1 MKKAMLV
8 AALLLCAAGSLIG
21 RAQTRDGWVT
31 LFDGSGLGSFDVV
44 GKGNWR
50 IVGDTVEATEGGPSY
65 LVTKMPYGDFDMT
78 VEFWVDADANSGIFV
93 RCADPTAITDKSCY
107 EVNIYDKR
115 PDPTYRTG
123 GIVHFARPM
132 ATIDAGGKWNT
143 YEISARGPKLTV
155 TLNGTKTVELED
167 KTFARG
173 PIALQYGA
181 GTVRFRN
188 VRIRQ

>member
-1 MKKAMLV
+1 MKKSIVLAMSLAAAIGAG
-8 AALLLCAAGSLIG
+8 AAL
-21 RAQTRDGWVT
+21 AQGAEVT
-31 LFDGSGLGSFDVV
+31 LFDGRNLDSFDVV

-50 IVGDTVEATEGGPSY
+50 IAGDAVEATAGGPSY
-65 LVTKMPYGDFDMT
+65 LVTKMPYGDFDLH
-78 VEFWVDADANSGIFV
+78 VEFWVDADANSGVFV
-93 RCADPTAITDKSCY
+93 RCADPKAITDKSCY
-107 EVNIYDKR
+107 EVNVYDKR

-123 GIVHFARPM
+123 AIVHFAKPL
-132 ATIDAGGKWNT
+132 ATIDAAGKWNT

-155 TLNGTKTVELED
+155 VLNGTRTAELED

>member
-1 MKKAMLV
+1 LF
-8 AALLLCAAGSLIG
+8 AAGSQITEG
-21 RAQTRDGWVT
+21 QTRGEWVT
-31 LFDGSGLGSFDVV
+31 LFDGSGLASFDVV

-65 LVTKMPYGDFDMT
+65 LVTKMPYADFDMR
-78 VEFWVDADANSGIFV
+78 VEFWVDADANSGVFI
-93 RCADPTAITDKSCY
+93 RCADPKAITDKSCY
-107 EVNIYDKR
+107 EVNVYDKR

-123 GIVHFARPM
+123 GIVHFAKPM
-132 ATIDAGGKWNT
+132 ATIDAGGRWNT

-155 TLNGTKTVELED
+155 VLNGMKTVEIED

-188 VRIRQ
+188 VQIRE